1 MPTLSLILLLVDS
14 GLASQGVFKI
24 PGCRN
29 TFLMEKIACETF
41 LSLDLVR
48 SPSLLSG
55 QAPSTFFNSM
65 VNSNVSYDITISS
78 FLVLCYI

>member
-1 MPTLSLILLLVDS
+1 MSTLSLILLLIHS
-14 GLASQGVFKI
+14 GLASQVILKI

-29 TFLMEKIACETF
+29 TFLMGKIACETS

-48 SPSLLSG
+48 SSSLLTS

-65 VNSNVSYDITISS
+65 VNSNVSYDTAISS